1 MKRAWRAAAW
11 MLGIGA
17 LATTPLAAQSS
28 GPLSITPSPSARPST
43 ARPAISPATPTPGAS
58 TAVVA
63 PSIEQVNA
71 YLNSLVQLTGSF
83 SQTGPDGK
91 HTNGR
96 LYVHRPGRLRFEY
109 EPPSQL
115 EIIADGK
122 SVALRDRRLATQ
134 DLYSLSQTPLKF
146 LVADRIDLRRDTTVK
161 RAELKGDSYLVVLT
175 DRSTFG
181 GTSEIALI
189 FDAKVTALRYWVVTD
204 PQGYTTTVNLS
215 NLDTSK
221 RLDDKLFV
229 IDYQRIL

>member
-1 MKRAWRAAAW
+1 

-17 LATTPLAAQSS
+17 LATTPVLAQQPS
-28 GPLSITPSPSARPST
+28 PLSITPSPSARPST
-43 ARPAISPATPTPGAS
+43 ARPAVSPATPAPAAAATAS
-58 TAVVA
+58 VGA

-71 YLNSLVQLTGSF
+71 YLNSLVQLSGNF

-91 HTNGR
+91 RADGR

-109 EPPSQL
+109 NPPSQL

-122 SVALRDRRLATQ
+122 SVVLRDRRLASQ
-134 DLYSLSQTPLKF
+134 QLYPLGQTPLKF

-161 RAELKGDSYLVVLT
+161 RAELKGDSYLVVVT
-175 DRSTFG
+175 DKATFG
-181 GTSEIALI
+181 GTSEIALV
-189 FDAKVTALRYWVVTD
+189 FDAKITALRYWVVTD
-204 PQGYTTTVNLS
+204 PQGYNTTVTLS
-215 NLDTSK
+215 NLDNGK